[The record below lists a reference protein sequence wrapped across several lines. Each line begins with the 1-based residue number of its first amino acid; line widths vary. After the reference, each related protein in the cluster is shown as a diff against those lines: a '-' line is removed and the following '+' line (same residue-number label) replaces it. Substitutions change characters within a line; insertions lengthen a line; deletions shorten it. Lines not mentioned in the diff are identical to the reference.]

1 MFDNPAFWVAV
12 SFFGFVALLVYFG
25 VPGMITTALDDRA
38 EAIRNELDQAR
49 RLREEAQELLIE
61 YQQKRRQADDEA
73 KAIIDQARIEA
84 EAMKAQSAKSL
95 QEMLE
100 RRSRLAEEKIGRAE
114 AQAIS
119 EVRAAAVEA
128 AVAAAEKVLRARVPG
143 DVGQSLVDGSIRDL
157 DGRLN

>member
-1 MFDNPAFWVAV
+1 MWRTAEFWVAV
-12 SFFGFVALLVYFG
+12 SFLVFMGALIKMG
-25 VPGMITTALDDRA
+25 VPGMITKALDDRA
-38 EAIRNELDQAR
+38 EAIRKELDQAR

-61 YQQKRRQADDEA
+61 YQQKRRQADDGA
-73 KAIIDQARIEA
+73 RAIIDQARIEA

-95 QEMLE
+95 QELLE

-143 DVGQSLVDGSIRDL
+143 EVGQALVDGAISDL

>member
-1 MFDNPAFWVAV
+1 MWRTAEFWVAV
-12 SFFGFVALLVYFG
+12 SFLIFMGALIKLG
-25 VPGMITTALDDRA
+25 VPGMITKALDDRA

-49 RLREEAQELLIE
+49 RLREEAQELLAE
-61 YQQKRRQADDEA
+61 YQQKRRQANDEA
-73 KAIIDQARIEA
+73 KAIIDQAGIEA
-84 EAMKAQSAKSL
+84 EAMKVQSAKSL

-128 AVAAAEKVLRARVPG
+128 ATAAAEAILRARVPG
-143 DVGQSLVDGSIRDL
+143 EVGRSLVDGAIRDL